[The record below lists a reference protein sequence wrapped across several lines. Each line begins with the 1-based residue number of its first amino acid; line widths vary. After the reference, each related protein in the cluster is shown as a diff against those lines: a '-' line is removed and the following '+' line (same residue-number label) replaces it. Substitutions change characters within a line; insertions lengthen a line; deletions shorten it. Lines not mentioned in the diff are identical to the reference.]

1 MSDMKTRFQDVF
13 WILVASLVIFTLF
26 VSVLLV
32 FSGQADPILSL
43 IGVIPGAWLAL
54 GCWRRTKWGAPE
66 GGLRFEQ
73 ERRAT
78 GGVFGRDEPPPGG

>member
-32 FSGQADPILSL
+32 FGGHGDPILAL

-54 GCWRRTKWGAPE
+54 GCWRRTKWGAPD

-78 GGVFGRDEPPPGG
+78 GGVYGNDEPPTV